1 MPPPQRLLKRPAAL
15 AIAVSL
21 CLHFALLGALA
32 LLPQIERLPPEP
44 DQGVEVE
51 LVTLESLAPRA
62 QMQPAPPAPPA
73 AGAGPPKTTPSG
85 PPAPANPPALPPPLP
100 PPLPVPPFTVRARR
114 LLADDILSNP
124 RSRGTRDALA
134 QMDDAERIEQLC
146 NLEAMSQ
153 IHAWKAEFEPDRVVA
168 YAMGGTTLAK
178 TVMQA
183 DAAVFRSK
191 RQWYRLTFRCEL
203 TPDRKKISGFAF
215 TVGNPVP
222 RGEWRALDLPQ
233 LH

>member
-1 MPPPQRLLKRPAAL
+1 MPAPRRTRNKSTAL
-15 AIAVSL
+15 AVAVSL
-21 CLHFALLGALA
+21 CLHLALLGALA

-51 LVTLESLAPRA
+51 LVTPELLAPRA
-62 QMQPAPPAPPA
+62 QVQAAPPSSSPAGEAPPRA
-73 AGAGPPKTTPSG
+73 SPSG
-85 PPAPANPPALPPPLP
+85 PPARPPPLP
-100 PPLPVPPFTVRARR
+100 PPLPAPPVTVRARR

-124 RSRGTRDALA
+124 RSRGTRNALA
-134 QMDDAERIEQLC
+134 QMDEAERIEQLC
-146 NLEAMSQ
+146 NLEAMGQ

-203 TPDRKKISGFAF
+203 TPDRKKIDGFAF
-215 TVGNPVP
+215 TVGDPVP
-222 RGEWRALDLPQ
+222 RGEWRALDLPEV
-233 LH
+233 H